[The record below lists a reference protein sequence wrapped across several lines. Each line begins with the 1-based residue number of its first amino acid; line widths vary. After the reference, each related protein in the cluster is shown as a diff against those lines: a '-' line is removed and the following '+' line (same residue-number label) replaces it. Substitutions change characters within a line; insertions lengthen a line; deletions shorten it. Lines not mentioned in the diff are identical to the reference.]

1 MEPIIRKEVTFEILK
16 IRLIRGKDQQWF
28 EITVKKDDEYGTREM
43 IIREG
48 DVLKAVFEYGEE
60 DPCSRKPLRTKTHS
74 TTKKLQKITSSIFR
88 RPRS

>member
-1 MEPIIRKEVTFEILK
+1 METIIRKEVTFEILK
-16 IRLIRGKDQQWF
+16 IRLLRSKGQEWF

-48 DVLKAVFEYGEE
+48 DVLKAIFEYGEE
-60 DPCSRKPLRTKTHS
+60 DPCSKKQSRTKTHS
-74 TTKKLQKITSSIFR
+74 TTKKLRKSFSSIFR